1 MRDYDFVVIGSGIAG
16 LTFALKAAKHGSVA
30 VVTKRKGSDTN
41 TARAQGGI
49 ACVTSDE
56 DSFELHV
63 RDTLE
68 AGAGLCDEA
77 VVRTIVT
84 EGPDR
89 IRELMALGLQF
100 DEREVSG
107 HRELDLGKEGGH
119 SKRRVLHVRDVLE
132 AGAGLCDEAVVRT
145 IVTEGPDRIRE
156 LMALG
161 LQFDEREVSGH
172 RELDLG
178 KEGGHSK
185 RRVLHVRDVTG
196 KEVEETLLRE
206 LDRQSRVELLE
217 NHMAVDLITA
227 AKLGFAT
234 EDRCLGAYVL
244 DETAGKVETIRA
256 DRIVLATGGCGKVYL
271 YTTNPDIA
279 TGDGVAMAWRAGV
292 EIANMEFIQF
302 HPTCLFHPQAKSF
315 LISEA
320 VRGEG
325 GILRNDRGEDFMKRY
340 DARGSLAP
348 RDIVARAIDSEMKRS
363 GAKCAFL
370 DITHRSPEFLRERF
384 PHIYQTCL
392 RFGIDMSKQPIPV
405 VPAAHYQCGGIK
417 TDVNGAT
424 SLSGLYTIGE
434 VACTGLHGA
443 NRLASNSLLEG
454 LVMAHRAAAT
464 AVHVESTSKRKIPLP
479 EWKSGNVQDV
489 DEMVVIYHNWD
500 EIRRLMWDYVG
511 IVRTD
516 KRLQRASA
524 RLRNLQR
531 EIREFYWNFKVSV
544 DLLELR
550 NLATVA
556 ALIVDSALSRKESR
570 GLHYTLDYPQAD
582 DREFRQDTLVRRN

>member
-1 MRDYDFVVIGSGIAG
+1 MKDYDFVVIGSGIAG
-16 LTFALKAAKHGSVA
+16 LSFALKVARHGTVA
-30 VVTKRKGSDTN
+30 VMTKRKGADSN
-41 TARAQGGI
+41 TAWAQGGV

-63 RDTLE
+63 RDTVT
-68 AGAGLCDEA
+68 AGAGLCDET

-84 EGPDR
+84 EGPER
-89 IRELMALGLQF
+89 IRELVELGLHF
-100 DEREVSG
+100 DEREISG
-107 HRELDLGKEGGH
+107 HREFDLGREGGH
-119 SKRRVLHVRDVLE
+119 SKRRVLHV
-132 AGAGLCDEAVVRT
+132 
-145 IVTEGPDRIRE
+145 
-156 LMALG
+156 
-161 LQFDEREVSGH
+161 Q
-172 RELDLG
+172 
-178 KEGGHSK
+178 
-185 RRVLHVRDVTG
+185 DVTG
-196 KEVEETLLRE
+196 KEIENTLLRE
-206 LDRQSRVELLE
+206 LERQPHVDLLE

-227 AKLGFAT
+227 AKLGFAA
-234 EDRCLGAYVL
+234 EDCCLGIYVL
-244 DETAGKVETIRA
+244 DEESGNVETIRSQ
-256 DRIVLATGGCGKVYL
+256 RVVLATGGCGKVYL

-279 TGDGVAMAWRAGV
+279 TGDGVAMAWRAGAL
-292 EIANMEFIQF
+292 IANMEFIQF

-325 GILRNDRGEDFMKRY
+325 GILRNQSGEDFMRRY
-340 DARGSLAP
+340 DPRGSLAP
-348 RDIVARAIDSEMKRS
+348 RDIVARAIDSEIKRS
-363 GAKCAFL
+363 GVPCAFL
-370 DITHRSPEFLRERF
+370 DITHKPPEFLQERF
-384 PHIYQTCL
+384 PHIYETCL

-424 SLSGLYTIGE
+424 NLPGLHAIGE
-434 VACTGLHGA
+434 VASTGLHGA

-454 LVMAHRAAAT
+454 IVVAHRAAQGLIQAKAPRHP
-464 AVHVESTSKRKIPLP
+464 AVTLP
-479 EWKSGNVQDV
+479 EWVSGDVQTV
-489 DEMVVIYHNWD
+489 DELVVIYHNWD

-531 EIREFYWNFKVSV
+531 EIREFYWNFKVTV

-556 ALIVDSALSRKESR
+556 ALIVDSALSRRESR
-570 GLHYTLDYPQAD
+570 GLHFTLDYPETD
-582 DREFRQDTLVRRN
+582 DARFKKDTLLSRV

>member
-1 MRDYDFVVIGSGIAG
+1 LKEYDFVVIGSGIAG
-16 LTFALKAAKHGSVA
+16 LSFALKAAEHGSVA
-30 VVTKRKGSDTN
+30 VVTKRKGADSN
-41 TARAQGGI
+41 TAWAQGGI

-63 RDTLE
+63 RDTLK

-84 EGPDR
+84 EGPAR
-89 IRELMALGLQF
+89 IQELVDLGLHF
-100 DEREVSG
+100 DERENSG
-107 HRELDLGKEGGH
+107 HRQFDLGREGGH
-119 SKRRVLHVRDVLE
+119 SKRRVLHV
-132 AGAGLCDEAVVRT
+132 
-145 IVTEGPDRIRE
+145 
-156 LMALG
+156 
-161 LQFDEREVSGH
+161 Q
-172 RELDLG
+172 
-178 KEGGHSK
+178 
-185 RRVLHVRDVTG
+185 DVTG
-196 KEVEETLLRE
+196 KEIEKTLLQQLARRSHV
-206 LDRQSRVELLE
+206 DLLE

-227 AKLGFAT
+227 GKLGFAS
-234 EDRCLGAYVL
+234 EDRCLGVYVL
-244 DETAGKVETIRA
+244 DEKTGQVETIGS

-279 TGDGVAMAWRAGV
+279 TGDGVAMAWRAGAV
-292 EIANMEFIQF
+292 IANMEFIQF
-302 HPTCLFHPQAKSF
+302 HPTCLFHPKAKSF

-325 GILRNDRGEDFMKRY
+325 GVLRNNRGEDFMKRY
-340 DARGSLAP
+340 DPRGSLAP
-348 RDIVARAIDSEMKRS
+348 RDIVARAIDAEMKRS
-363 GAKCAFL
+363 GAQFVFL
-370 DITHRSPEFLRERF
+370 DITDKPVEFLRERF
-384 PHIYQTCL
+384 PNIYETCL
-392 RFGIDMSKQPIPV
+392 RLGIDMSKQPIPV
-405 VPAAHYQCGGIK
+405 VPAAHYQCGGIR

-424 SLSGLYTIGE
+424 SLPGLYAIGE
-434 VACTGLHGA
+434 VGCTGLHGA

-454 LVMAHRAAAT
+454 LVVAHRAAEVSVQEPSRHSELRIA
-464 AVHVESTSKRKIPLP
+464 RKISLP
-479 EWKSGNVQDV
+479 EWKSGEVQDV
-489 DEMVVIYHNWD
+489 DELVVIYHNWD

-582 DREFRQDTLVRRN
+582 DRQFKQATLLSRGLNWNG